1 MERRTKKVGAIEAS
15 WGKTR
20 QPLGVVVGVAF
31 LDILNKSSRRFQ
43 DQIKFS
49 LLGRKTSQMFHS
61 LWNRQRGAVL
71 FCSKEAEVNGTNAR
85 TATWKVTES
94 A

>member
-15 WGKTR
+15 WGETR

-43 DQIKFS
+43 DQIKFFAPRQENIADVPFLVES
-49 LLGRKTSQMFHS
+49 TTWGSALLLKGS
-61 LWNRQRGAVL
+61 
-71 FCSKEAEVNGTNAR
+71 
-85 TATWKVTES
+85 
-94 A
+94 